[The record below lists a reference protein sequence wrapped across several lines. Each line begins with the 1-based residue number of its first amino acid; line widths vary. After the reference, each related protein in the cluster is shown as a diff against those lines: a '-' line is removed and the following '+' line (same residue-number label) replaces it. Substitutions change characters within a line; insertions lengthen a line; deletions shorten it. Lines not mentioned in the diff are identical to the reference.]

1 MLGDTQLEKGFG
13 IGGGAFMQCMSPA
26 QFAGGAGVNISKGQQ
41 VWLCWD
47 LEPAAD
53 VLLCSGCFLL
63 ERGGRGGSPLNLLGY
78 CVDTHRG
85 QPAFQEVTAPSPS
98 TKCSTP

>member
-63 ERGGRGGSPLNLLGY
+63 ERGGGGGISVKPFGLLCRYPQRAASISGGDGSVSQY
-78 CVDTHRG
+78 
-85 QPAFQEVTAPSPS
+85 
-98 TKCSTP
+98 